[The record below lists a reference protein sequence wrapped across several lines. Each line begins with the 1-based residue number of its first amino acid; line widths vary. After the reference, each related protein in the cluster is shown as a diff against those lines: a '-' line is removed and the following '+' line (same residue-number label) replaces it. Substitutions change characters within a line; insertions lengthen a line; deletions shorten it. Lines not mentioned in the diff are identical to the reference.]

1 MKKCLIIILIT
12 LTAHTC
18 CFAQFSRYI
27 VQLKD
32 KASTPYTTSNPIQ
45 FLTQRSIDRRI
56 RYNISLDV
64 TDLPITPQYI
74 DSIQSVGNVTILNVS
89 KWLNQVCILTT
100 DAAALA
106 KINSFSF
113 VKKSSPIAARQASI
127 ITPVNKQL
135 DPASPSPVGNS
146 PVVVARPQGT
156 NDIYD
161 YGLAYPQIHMH
172 NAEFLHNLGFRGE
185 GMQLAIMDAGFYHY
199 ETLPTFDSVR
209 NNNQVLGTWDFVANE
224 KSVNEDFPH
233 GMNCF
238 STIAAN
244 LPGSFVGTSPKSSY
258 YLYRT
263 EDINSEYPV
272 EEQNFAA
279 AAERADSLG
288 VDIFS
293 VSLGYNEF
301 DNSNFNYTYANM
313 DGNTTIITRACD
325 YAAKKGILLVV
336 AAGNVGSS
344 TWHYILAPADADSV
358 LTVGAV
364 NASRQAAGF
373 SSYGPTADGR
383 IKPDVAAI
391 GQGAVVANQ
400 LTGDPSYNNGTS
412 FACPIMAGIGT
423 CLWQAFPEV
432 NNMTIIDA
440 LRKSSDKIN
449 NPDDRTGYGIP
460 DAKKAFVSL
469 IKKLYS
475 QQISI
480 DNNCFANINW
490 TVKSAAGMS
499 IVVER
504 KLLGEVSFSTLATK
518 QSTGLFK
525 SADFNYSDD
534 LTGLPT
540 GIPIQ
545 YRLKMNIGTD
555 TSFYLDSASV
565 NYLNACSNVTEKITI
580 SPNPVTDKLT
590 VLVARNNST
599 KVSIVVHTITGQL
612 IYKDTRL
619 VNGAVSI
626 AVPMKQLSKGIY
638 IVTVYF
644 DDKKQ
649 ITRKIVR

>member
-12 LTAHTC
+12 LTAHTG

-45 FLTQRSIDRRI
+45 FLTQRSIDRRL
-56 RYNISLDV
+56 RYNIPLDE

-74 DSIQSVGNVTILNVS
+74 ESIQSAGNVTILNVS
-89 KWLNQVCILTT
+89 KWLNQVCIQTT

-113 VKKSSPIAARQASI
+113 VIKSSPIAARQAAI
-127 ITPVNKQL
+127 IAPVNKQL
-135 DPASPSPVGNS
+135 DPAP
-146 PVVVARPQGT
+146 PVVTNPVVGARPQGT

-224 KSVNEDFPH
+224 KSVNEDFAH

-272 EEQNFAA
+272 EEQNFAT

-293 VSLGYNEF
+293 VSLGYNQF
-301 DNSNFNYTYANM
+301 DNSSFNYTYADM
-313 DGNTTIITRACD
+313 DGNTTIITRASD

-344 TWHYILAPADADSV
+344 AWHYILAPADADSV

-364 NASRQAAGF
+364 NASKQVAGF

-400 LTGDPSYNNGTS
+400 VTGDPSYNNGTS

-432 NNMTIIDA
+432 NNMAIIDA

-469 IKKLYS
+469 IKKLYN
-475 QQISI
+475 QQVSI
-480 DNNCFANINW
+480 NNNCFTNINW
-490 TVKSAAGMS
+490 TVKSAAAMS
-499 IVVER
+499 FLVER
-504 KLLGEVSFSTLATK
+504 KLPGETSFSVLSTK
-518 QSTGLFK
+518 QSTGFFK
-525 SADFNYSDD
+525 SANFSYSDD
-534 LTGLPT
+534 LTALPA

-555 TSFYLDSASV
+555 TSFYFDTASV

-590 VLVARNNST
+590 VLVVRNNPT
-599 KVSIVVHTITGQL
+599 KVSVIIYTVTGQL
-612 IYKDTRL
+612 IYKDTRQ

-626 AVPMKQLSKGIY
+626 AIPMKQLSKGVY
-638 IVTVYF
+638 LVTVYF

>member
-1 MKKCLIIILIT
+1 MRKCFIIIFII
-12 LTAHTC
+12 LTAHTV

-27 VQLKD
+27 IQLKD
-32 KASTPYTTSNPIQ
+32 KAGTAYTTSNPIE

-56 RYNISLDV
+56 RYNIPLDV

-100 DAAALA
+100 DAMALA

-113 VKKSSPIAARQASI
+113 VIKSLPIAARQISFI
-127 ITPVNKQL
+127 SPVNKQL
-135 DPASPSPVGNS
+135 DPAPTANDV
-146 PVVVARPQGT
+146 PVVATRPQGT
-156 NDIYD
+156 TDFYN
-161 YGLAYPQIHMH
+161 YGLAYPQIHLH

-199 ETLPTFDSVR
+199 ETLPTFDSIR

-224 KSVNEDFPH
+224 KSVNEDFAH

-301 DNSNFNYTYANM
+301 DNSSFNYAYANM
-313 DGNTTIITRACD
+313 NGNTTIITRACD

-344 TWHYILAPADADSV
+344 AWHYILAPADADSV

-364 NASRQAAGF
+364 NASKQVAGF

-400 LTGDPSYNNGTS
+400 VTGDPSYNNGTS

-432 NNMTIIDA
+432 NNMAIIDA
-440 LRKSSDKIN
+440 LRKSSNKIN

-469 IKKLYS
+469 LKKLYS
-475 QQISI
+475 QQVSI
-480 DNNCFANINW
+480 DNNCFANIGW

-499 IVVER
+499 FLVER
-504 KLLGEVSFSTLATK
+504 KLPGETSFSPLATI
-518 QSTGLFK
+518 QASGIFK
-525 SADFNYSDD
+525 SANFSYSDD
-534 LTGLPT
+534 LTALPA
-540 GIPIQ
+540 GITIQ

-555 TSFYLDSASV
+555 TSFYFDTASV

-580 SPNPVTDKLT
+580 SPNPVLDKLT
-590 VLVARNNST
+590 VLVATNNPA
-599 KVSIVVHTITGQL
+599 KVSIVVYTITGQL
-612 IYKDTRL
+612 IYKDTRK
-619 VNGAVSI
+619 VTGAVSI
-626 AVPMKQLSKGIY
+626 AIPMKQLSKGVY
-638 IVTVYF
+638 LVTVYF